1 MISLFPKDTWKN
13 RPNGMR
19 ADLVQLLA
27 DMKPGFLRFPGGCI
41 VEGRTLEERFQWK
54 KTIGNIEDRGFLVN
68 RWNTEFKH
76 RLTTDYY
83 QSFGLG
89 FFEYFQLAEDIGA
102 EPLPILN
109 CGMACQFNTAEV
121 VPLENLDPYVQDAL
135 DLIEFANGS
144 AEATWGKKRAE
155 MGHPEPFNLKV
166 MGVGNENWGP
176 QYIDRLKI
184 FTKAIKARYP
194 DMKLVNS
201 TGTDPDGERF
211 DYLNGELRKMI
222 TPALPLPGIYLDVR
236 FIFRN
241 SILTGKTAAWKWG

>member
-1 MISLFPKDTWKN
+1 M
-13 RPNGMR
+13 
-19 ADLVQLLA
+19 
-27 DMKPGFLRFPGGCI
+27 
-41 VEGRTLEERFQWK
+41 
-54 KTIGNIEDRGFLVN
+54 N

-184 FTKAIKARYP
+184 FTKAISPVVQAIAVKNNRVKMPVPSYS
-194 DMKLVNS
+194 VNVV
-201 TGTDPDGERF
+201 
-211 DYLNGELRKMI
+211 K
-222 TPALPLPGIYLDVR
+222 VR
-236 FIFRN
+236 FP
-241 SILTGKTAAWKWG
+241 K